1 MKTYIFDKL
10 HTADGYDIYW
20 LHDERH
26 DAIDPDDLYYDKDD
40 FEEKCIEI
48 VFDENL
54 DYIDYV
60 FGEEIQE
67 WIREAEA
74 IQKDEENFYL

>member
-40 FEEKCIEI
+40 FEDKCRDCI
-48 VFDENL
+48 
-54 DYIDYV
+54 
-60 FGEEIQE
+60 
-67 WIREAEA
+67 
-74 IQKDEENFYL
+74 

>member
-74 IQKDEENFYL
+74 IQKDEENFYR